1 MYGLSDHLKAI
12 PRTWL
17 RAERHASSRYSTG
30 MAEILEHT
38 FERITLP
45 LPSGPKHV
53 HCWVVEGERGRM
65 LVDTGMGLPGDEESF
80 HGLEV
85 DAIVLTHMHPDHVG
99 GAQRAADLTGAPVHQ
114 LELDYRQCLRVWGS
128 DDWPERIAEW
138 FLSNGVPRE
147 ITDELIVSGH
157 AFAPSIRFVRDPQL
171 VAEGDVLDGW
181 EVLWLPGHADGHIAL
196 YRDGALVCGDVLLSR
211 ISPAIGLYP
220 ESRPDPLGDY
230 LRTLERIVELDPRI
244 AYSGHGEPV
253 EHPAERARELVKHHR
268 RRLDETRGALDGGPA
283 DGYAVSKTLFGDALS
298 PTQRRFAVAE
308 TLSHLERLVAEGAA
322 ARESAGGTVTYTAI

>member
-1 MYGLSDHLKAI
+1 
-12 PRTWL
+12 
-17 RAERHASSRYSTG
+17 

-38 FERITLP
+38 FERITLA

-53 HCWVVEGERGRM
+53 HCWVIEGERGRM

-80 HGLEV
+80 RGLGV

-99 GAQRAADLTGAPVHQ
+99 GAQRAAALTGAPVHQ

-128 DDWPERIAEW
+128 DDWPERIADW
-138 FLSNGVPRE
+138 FLSNGVPRA

-171 VAEGDVLDGW
+171 IAAGDVLDGW

-230 LRTLERIVELDPRI
+230 LRTLERIVELDPQI

-253 EHPAERARELVKHHR
+253 ERPAARARELMEHHR
-268 RRLDETRGALDGGPA
+268 RRLEETRSALDGGPA
-283 DGYAVSKTLFGDALS
+283 GGFEVSRTLFGDWLS
-298 PTQRRFAVAE
+298 PTHRRFAVAE
-308 TLSHLERLVAEGAA
+308 TLSHLERLVVEGAA
-322 ARESAGGTVTYTAI
+322 ARERAAGTVTYTPI